1 MATQTKRDYY
11 EVLGVAKGAGADE
24 IKKAYRKLA
33 MQFHPDRN
41 PGDAEAENKFKE
53 ATEAYEVLS
62 NDQKRQMYDQFG
74 HAGANGSGFDPFAG
88 FGGGD
93 PFSSIFDA
101 FFGQN
106 ARGGGGGR
114 TAVRQGADLRYDL
127 TISFEEAIFG
137 TEKEIEYRHLENC
150 ATCGGNG
157 AEPGTE
163 PTRCPKCQGSGE
175 MRVRAFLNMVTVTTC
190 DQCNGRG
197 VIVPIPCKEC
207 RGEGRVRES
216 IKRTLTIPA
225 GVDEGMRIRV
235 NGAGDGG
242 PRGGVPGD
250 LYVSL
255 HVKPHEFFIRDGDRI
270 VLELPINVAQA
281 ALGAEI
287 QVPTIDGE
295 EPLSLQPGTQDGAT
309 LTLRG
314 KGVKHLDS
322 AGRTSGR
329 RGDQVVVVKV
339 KIPTKLTDDQ
349 RELFEKLAATMGAE
363 QMNQKEGGFWSK
375 IFGR

>member
-11 EVLGVAKGAGADE
+11 EVLDVAKGASGDE
-24 IKKAYRKLA
+24 IKKSYRKLA

-127 TISFEEAIFG
+127 TINFEEAIFG